1 MILNPIFSERFLSC
15 IFVPGNSLTHASRCQ
30 TNMQLL
36 GPWPW
41 KLNLAGA
48 SPVTLALI
56 ILRWPVRKQRPTLE
70 TSGNTER
77 WISSVKLFRGMS
89 NSFVSFRRR
98 CIITEMWINPK
109 VTLIV
114 QSKLEWLTPKTTVHK
129 SLSFLWRERILAE
142 RNSKSLDKFLER
154 NYYLLC
160 FSILQL
166 NYAINFYVARKKYKQ
181 SLKSFDKANFMKT
194 HRLRKMRSVGGK
206 HKEGIFFTKKGVG
219 IQVHSFYYF

>member
-1 MILNPIFSERFLSC
+1 MAMKIEFGRSLSC
-15 IFVPGNSLTHASRCQ
+15 NISFDHPAVASQ
-30 TNMQLL
+30 ETKAHL
-36 GPWPW
+36 GDFWQH
-41 KLNLAGA
+41 
-48 SPVTLALI
+48 
-56 ILRWPVRKQRPTLE
+56 RKV
-70 TSGNTER
+70 
-77 WISSVKLFRGMS
+77 VKLFRGMS

-219 IQVHSFYYF
+219 IQVRSFYYF